1 MPDGSSSAATG
12 DQTRSQN
19 RKEAPDEILVRG
31 GCCFIRHFCRHNKN
45 NSASS
50 TDITGS
56 EVCGCHEPLY
66 FFTMH
71 RSDHAPFRHTHNFVP
86 DFSGAERR
94 TRIVIGITAVMM
106 VLEITVGLISHS
118 MALLADG
125 WHMSTHVIAFLI
137 TAMAYYL
144 SRKHSSN
151 AQFTFGTGKIGVLGG
166 FSSAVVLAMIALLM
180 AGESA
185 HRLFVPLTI
194 HFNEAIGV
202 ASLGLLV
209 NLSCALLLKGASHHR
224 HHGGHNH
231 SGDHRH
237 DLNLRAAYVHVLADA
252 FTSILAIIA
261 LTGGKFAGWS
271 WLDPIMGIVGSGVVF
286 SWAYA
291 LLRDTSGILLD
302 RTPPSSDLPDEIRRA
317 VESDGDS
324 LITDL
329 HVWQVGTG
337 KFAAIVSIVAH
348 QPKSSDDYRERLR
361 EHEEL
366 VHLTIETQHCREHEP
381 HF

>member
-1 MPDGSSSAATG
+1 MFMKT
-12 DQTRSQN
+12 
-19 RKEAPDEILVRG
+19 
-31 GCCFIRHFCRHNKN
+31 
-45 NSASS
+45 S
-50 TDITGS
+50 TK
-56 EVCGCHEPLY
+56 
-66 FFTMH
+66 FTME
-71 RSDHAPFRHTHNFVP
+71 RSDHSLFRHTHNFVP

-106 VLEITVGLISHS
+106 VIEITVGLVSHS

-180 AGESA
+180 VGESA

-209 NLSCALLLKGASHHR
+209 NLSCALLLKDTSHH
-224 HHGGHNH
+224 HDGHSHKGG
-231 SGDHRH
+231 HRH

-252 FTSILAIIA
+252 FTSVLAIIA

-286 SWAYA
+286 SWAYT

-302 RTPPSSDLPDEIRRA
+302 RTPPSSDLPDEIRRS

-337 KFAAIVSIVAH
+337 KFAAIISIVAH
-348 QPKSSDDYRERLR
+348 QSKSSDEYRERLR

-366 VHLTIETQHCREHEP
+366 VHLTIETQHCREHES